1 MNSRTVLIILLL
13 IISLP
18 INAQVVLDGTLGHS
32 GPLPGPDYQ
41 IKADLGQQHGGNL
54 FHSFQD
60 FNLQSFESATFSG
73 PNSVNNVISR
83 VTGGNPS
90 NIDGLLR
97 STIPNADMY
106 FLNPYGIMFGP
117 NARLDVQGSF
127 HASTAD
133 TLRLQDGGQFNAR
146 QPGNSLLTVAPV
158 EAFGFLT
165 NMPATITTEDSDL
178 SVPENQ
184 TLSLIGGDL
193 RLNGQS
199 PIQFDEDGFAAIFAR
214 SKLSAASGRIN
225 LASVASRGEII
236 PHESELDLNGEGG
249 KIQIDNTLIDVSSR
263 GSGAVFIRGGQLAM
277 QDSTIQANTLAD
289 LNGKNIDMRLSESI
303 DIRGDLL
310 AVLNQTFGK
319 GNAGSI
325 TINTPYLEVTGSF
338 VDASTLDVGRAGDIK
353 VEATQMALK
362 GGAKFSSSTLGSGQG
377 GQLEIKVTDSISLS
391 GLRKGIWLV
400 NGVSYIDYPSTIASS
415 TFGSGKSGIIIVTTD
430 HLNLVGGLIAESSMG
445 MGNVG
450 DIIINAD
457 RVNLTEG
464 AFIGTNSL
472 IAGQAGNIKMT
483 ISDTLSMSGSR
494 TGWYHVPGGVFKF
507 KENQTSIQ
515 ILLWGKAQ
523 ASKSGI
529 FISADTIILENE
541 GSITTSTFGDNA
553 GSNVSVDVNHL
564 YLNSGGQINSSNA
577 AFVGDIVRVGKGNSG
592 TIQIV
597 ATGDIIASG
606 RSERSLPSGLFTNT
620 DSSGQG
626 GNIEVQVNQLKLD
639 SGGEIA
645 AKSFNIGN
653 AGEIIIQANSID
665 ISNEGNISTSAEHA
679 TGGNISVNAPNLLYL
694 RGGQITTSVG
704 TGKGRGGDITISGPV
719 FVVLDKGKIKA
730 QADEGSGGNIRITS
744 DQFIKSSD
752 SLVSASSRLGLDGS
766 VHIDSPDMNLDEFLV
781 VLPGGFIENAQ
792 LPSSCN
798 IADVSELSTFEVR
811 TQHEGLLKMPRDF
824 ME

>member
-1 MNSRTVLIILLL
+1 MNSRTLLIILLL

-60 FNLQSFESATFSG
+60 FNLSSHESATFSG

-133 TLRLQDGGQFNAR
+133 TLRLQDGGRFDAR

-165 NMPATITTEDSDL
+165 NTPAAITTEDSDL

-193 RLNGQS
+193 RLKSQS

-214 SKLSAASGRIN
+214 SKLSAVSGRIN

-249 KIQIDNTLIDVSSR
+249 TITANNTLIDVSGR
-263 GSGAVFIRGGQLAM
+263 GSGEVFIRGGELAM
-277 QDSTIQANTLAD
+277 QDSTIQASTLAD

-310 AVLNQTFGK
+310 AVLNQTFGS
-319 GNAGSI
+319 GNGGGIVIKA
-325 TINTPYLEVTGSF
+325 PRLEVTESWITAANTSTGS
-338 VDASTLDVGRAGDIK
+338 GGNIDI
-353 VEATQMALK
+353 EATQVLLK
-362 GGAKFSSSTLGSGQG
+362 EGGTLFNETYGSGSSG
-377 GQLEIKVTDSISLS
+377 NLHLKVKETLLLS
-391 GLRKGIWLV
+391 GRRTGNITRAGITWK
-400 NGVSYIDYPSTIASS
+400 NFPSLIESATFNEGKTSTVTIE
-415 TFGSGKSGIIIVTTD
+415 TN
-430 HLNLVGGLIAESSMG
+430 HLNLVGGIIGSNSFGRGDANEVIIHANTAKLTDGALITSTAFAFGRGGNIKITIEDTLSVSGQRSGLLLLPFGIRFENNESGITS
-445 MGNVG
+445 
-450 DIIINAD
+450 
-457 RVNLTEG
+457 
-464 AFIGTNSL
+464 GTFST
-472 IAGQAGNIKMT
+472 GQAGHVFIEANTLLLAEHGFIFATSGGDGTAGKVSIKAKVLHLT
-483 ISDTLSMSGSR
+483 NRARIGSSSGD
-494 TGWYHVPGGVFKF
+494 VF
-507 KENQTSIQ
+507 
-515 ILLWGKAQ
+515 
-523 ASKSGI
+523 
-529 FISADTIILENE
+529 
-541 GSITTSTFGDNA
+541 GSQVFA
-553 GSNVSVDVNHL
+553 GS
-564 YLNSGGQINSSNA
+564 
-577 AFVGDIVRVGKGNSG
+577 GD
-592 TIQIV
+592 
-597 ATGDIIASG
+597 
-606 RSERSLPSGLFTNT
+606 
-620 DSSGQG
+620 G
-626 GNIEVQVNQLKLD
+626 GNIVIQADHLLLTND
-639 SGGEIA
+639 STIT
-645 AKSFNIGN
+645 AKSLGTGN
-653 AGEIIIQANSID
+653 AGDILVSANTI
-665 ISNEGNISTSAEHA
+665 NLTGQSAITTEA
-679 TGGNISVNAPNLLYL
+679 KNAAGGNISVTTPNLLYV

-719 FVVLDKGKIKA
+719 FVVLDKGQIKA
-730 QADEGSGGNIRITS
+730 QTDEGHGGNIRITS

-766 VHIDSPDMNLDEFLV
+766 VNIDSPDMNLDQFLV

-792 LPSSCN
+792 LPPSCN
-798 IADVSELSTFEVR
+798 IQELSELSTFEVR
-811 TQHEGLLKMPRDF
+811 TQYEGLLRMPRDF